1 MAKGELARQIL
12 NFKETEAGDRRAVR
26 GRQVLYLFDQHFK
39 TNEEVGS
46 LYSVEDL
53 LKVNL
58 LQDDLSTFIHNWE
71 SVVAGMSH
79 VPDERTLRDI
89 LLRQIRRSARMKWD
103 LDLYDRAKEGTSTH
117 SYSFLIQSI
126 RDLLTRERVR
136 RNRDRIAKSHGD
148 KYGAP
153 APRKEGARPQSGG
166 RGRTPSRDSN
176 ASFRSRSS
184 SRGSQ
189 GRSTSPKAVCY
200 DFLKGKCTRGAS
212 CKFLH
217 KNRSPSP
224 KPPDKTRKINKV
236 CMYWKKGKC
245 TRGDKCRFL
254 HKSDKDRTPSPS
266 KPAGTENAAPAAP
279 EKPRSPSPAPK
290 RRPGRGRSKSPR
302 ATPAACCVH
311 AAAASNAGHAFQGKR
326 LASKVKKKVLF
337 VSRPEVK
344 SISVDGRGGK
354 LVNRPRRYSTCY
366 ADQENCPKADSR
378 DTRYAIET
386 ARLLEQAVKAML
398 QGIPSPCDY
407 ECPSNEHEDFNVT
420 CQPCEEVSKTACIG
434 ALAGIQFLADTG
446 SEEDLISKHDHQ
458 AFFSDIQV
466 QNASKPVSLITA
478 NGPVQGD
485 KSVSLEI
492 PEFSNVLEC
501 YLLESTPPVCSVGRR
516 CMDEGYGFHWYP
528 EQAPYFVTPEGR
540 KLRCKMK
547 GRVPIIGDEVM
558 ATPAAG
564 DAKVATNPVFSCS
577 PEKATRSQEPGFQ

>member
-1 MAKGELARQIL
+1 M
-12 NFKETEAGDRRAVR
+12 
-26 GRQVLYLFDQHFK
+26 
-39 TNEEVGS
+39 
-46 LYSVEDL
+46 
-53 LKVNL
+53 KVKL
-58 LQDDLSTFIHNWE
+58 PQDDLSTFIHNWE
-71 SVVAGMSH
+71 SVVAGISH

-166 RGRTPSRDSN
+166 RGRTPSRDPREGPL
-176 ASFRSRSS
+176 AL
-184 SRGSQ
+184 
-189 GRSTSPKAVCY
+189 KAVCY

-224 KPPDKTRKINKV
+224 RPPDKTRKINKV

-254 HKSDKDRTPSPS
+254 HKADKDRTPSS
-266 KPAGTENAAPAAP
+266 SRPAGTVNAAPAAP

-311 AAAASNAGHAFQGKR
+311 AAAASNVGRAFQGKS

-354 LVNRPRRYSTCY
+354 LVNRPRRYST
-366 ADQENCPKADSR
+366 APAMRTKK
-378 DTRYAIET
+378 T
-386 ARLLEQAVKAML
+386 ARKRIRETL
-398 QGIPSPCDY
+398 G
-407 ECPSNEHEDFNVT
+407 
-420 CQPCEEVSKTACIG
+420 
-434 ALAGIQFLADTG
+434 
-446 SEEDLISKHDHQ
+446 
-458 AFFSDIQV
+458 
-466 QNASKPVSLITA
+466 
-478 NGPVQGD
+478 
-485 KSVSLEI
+485 
-492 PEFSNVLEC
+492 
-501 YLLESTPPVCSVGRR
+501 TP
-516 CMDEGYGFHWYP
+516 
-528 EQAPYFVTPEGR
+528 
-540 KLRCKMK
+540 
-547 GRVPIIGDEVM
+547 
-558 ATPAAG
+558 
-564 DAKVATNPVFSCS
+564 
-577 PEKATRSQEPGFQ
+577 